1 VLSRLPNG
9 HELVVGNAQS
19 RPLARYQRLV
29 DPDHSKGR
37 PHVDPA
43 VFVQP
48 VPRCLE
54 QILALSDLH
63 NADAQTLT

>member
-1 VLSRLPNG
+1 MSLSPADRR
-9 HELVVGNAQS
+9 Q
-19 RPLARYQRLV
+19 RPVAALARYQRLV
-29 DPDHSKGR
+29 DPDHSRGR